1 MRTADKLNHL
11 WGMVKSPR
19 IVPRAQVVS
28 LVLRSVVTQEEMT
41 VLAINDFGKDSQPL
55 APYGR

>member
-1 MRTADKLNHL
+1 
-11 WGMVKSPR
+11 MVKSPR